1 MSVGS
6 IVYRTWAPVTQHK
19 IQLRKQMQH
28 TIMIRRGADSCH
40 AQVSCAEPAPHT
52 STQRLP
58 HPPPHPASREGTLQY
73 PSGTAD
79 SRGKSCTAHTQGSIV
94 FLRAVEGEGLEH
106 DTCSDQEEEE
116 DRRRGVGEVRVFV
129 FKGTKAVSSTDRG
142 TPDR

>member
-1 MSVGS
+1 MQNLRPTPAPSG
-6 IVYRTWAPVTQHK
+6 YRILLL
-19 IQLRKQMQH
+19 IQLPGKARYN
-28 TIMIRRGADSCH
+28 
-40 AQVSCAEPAPHT
+40 
-52 STQRLP
+52 
-58 HPPPHPASREGTLQY
+58 TLL
-73 PSGTAD
+73 TAD